1 MTMLDAAQKIP
12 KGVNIIIFIWAL
24 IGLYLLIRDPKFK
37 KDFYFW
43 LYTLVIAFMV
53 AWLDGRGN
61 PTLPGSPVHGRGR

>member
-24 IGLYLLIRDPKFK
+24 IGLYILIRDPKFK

-53 AWLDGRGN
+53 AWRVAIRILTSRYASGLTPR
-61 PTLPGSPVHGRGR
+61 